1 MPVSQGLPW
10 ESIVIRKYH
19 SNLKKEFFSFPC
31 QKIFKC
37 LQETHPVF
45 KRYRTL
51 EEIQQL
57 CSIGNKQYLDQNKIL
72 GILVTTYHSQP
83 QIFPLLNLIFWELL
97 LRLYNHWKNYW
108 PTRNDLQE
116 FFQVIQTSFLETLS
130 RYYPQKP
137 YCKVGVNIYLNTKNR
152 VYRWR
157 GKLMRRKEL
166 SNHLA
171 GDLPGAADVSR
182 IESQGTSP
190 EEIDAHL
197 LKCMYQGVISK
208 KQYEVLV
215 ETVIFKRM
223 NLKQW
228 AEQTKTSS
236 SQVRSLK
243 KRAIKY
249 LLLYQNEKKFRKK

>member
-1 MPVSQGLPW
+1 
-10 ESIVIRKYH
+10 
-19 SNLKKEFFSFPC
+19 
-31 QKIFKC
+31 
-37 LQETHPVF
+37 
-45 KRYRTL
+45 
-51 EEIQQL
+51 
-57 CSIGNKQYLDQNKIL
+57 
-72 GILVTTYHSQP
+72 
-83 QIFPLLNLIFWELL
+83 
-97 LRLYNHWKNYW
+97 
-108 PTRNDLQE
+108 
-116 FFQVIQTSFLETLS
+116 
-130 RYYPQKP
+130 
-137 YCKVGVNIYLNTKNR
+137 
-152 VYRWR
+152 
-157 GKLMRRKEL
+157 MRRKEL

-215 ETVIFKRM
+215 EIVVFKRM

-228 AEQTKTSS
+228 AEKTKTSS